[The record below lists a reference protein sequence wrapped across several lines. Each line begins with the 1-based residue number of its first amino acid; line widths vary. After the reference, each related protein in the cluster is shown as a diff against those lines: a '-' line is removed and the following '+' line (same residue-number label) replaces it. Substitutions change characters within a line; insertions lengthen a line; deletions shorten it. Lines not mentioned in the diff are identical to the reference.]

1 MNVLIVIGGVY
12 ALSSLV
18 SSVLF
23 GVLASRSEADV
34 PGYSADGSLVQD
46 MARLQQLGHT
56 PEEIARLVACR
67 VAVRAGYV
75 SDDLRDAETG
85 TPR

>member
-23 GVLASRSEADV
+23 GVLANRSDADV
-34 PGYSADGSLVQD
+34 PGYSPDASLDQD
-46 MARLQQLGHT
+46 MARLRLLGHT

-75 SDDLRDAETG
+75 SDELKDSETG

>member
-23 GVLASRSEADV
+23 GVLASRSYAHV
-34 PGYSADGSLVQD
+34 PGCSDDTRLGRD
-46 MARLQQLGHT
+46 MAG
-56 PEEIARLVACR
+56 
-67 VAVRAGYV
+67 
-75 SDDLRDAETG
+75 SG
-85 TPR
+85 TSR